1 MSHEIER
8 HAAAI
13 GAAFEVTQVVFDLSQ
28 ESKEIFDALQV
39 KVPPLMD
46 AMESIRKKIALPK
59 SAEANVYGRFYRLPN
74 HNRSFCY
81 ALSEDNSVG
90 ESPALVFKGAEPLL
104 SDYQTMLNWMSQA
117 PLRKSSRVMA
127 DHFPLAEG
135 KIPGA
140 LSLKEA
146 FREVEIAL
154 DVQRKHLAHYGEFA
168 RIPTPLLI
176 HSITEKRRAACTE
189 VLRSTLSAAAFD
201 RIEPLLQGG
210 LAIYVYHYPTS
221 PVRSNYWGDA
231 GTSQFKQF
239 VSAAADED
247 GMITGWVRLLVR
259 LLYLGYLPYSVR
271 NEGLGACMDFGNA
284 ALDGGFCDPDSI
296 VAIDDGM
303 DDEFIRESMIQSLD
317 ILLHT
322 VQSTLG
328 LSDAA
333 TLYPSIERFACR
345 QYVHHLVNG
354 AIASEARPTL
364 RLDERF
370 IQLVSPR
377 TSADVKICAGR
388 KHRSPVYSQFI
399 KRSREVARPA
409 FYR

>member
-8 HAAAI
+8 HAAAL
-13 GAAFEVTQVVFDLSQ
+13 GVAFEATKSVFDLGG
-28 ESKEIFDALQV
+28 ENKEIFEALQLQA
-39 KVPPLMD
+39 PSLMD
-46 AMESIRKKIALPK
+46 TMESIRKKITLPK
-59 SAEANVYGRFYRLPN
+59 TSEANVNGRFYRLPN

-81 ALSEDNSVG
+81 ALTESRSLA

-104 SDYQTMLNWMSQA
+104 SDYQMMLNWMSQA

-140 LSLKEA
+140 LSMKEA
-146 FREVEIAL
+146 LREVEIAL
-154 DVQRKHLAHYGEFA
+154 DVQKKHLAHYGELA
-168 RIPTPLLI
+168 RIPTPLLVHAI
-176 HSITEKRRAACTE
+176 SEKRTAACTE

-201 RIEPLLQGG
+201 RIEPVLKGG
-210 LAIYVYHYPTS
+210 LAIYIYHYPSS

-239 VSAAADED
+239 VPASADED
-247 GMITGWVRLLVR
+247 SMIAGWVRLLVR

-296 VAIDDGM
+296 VAIDEGM
-303 DDEFIRESMIQSLD
+303 DDEFVRESMIQSLD

-328 LSDAA
+328 LSDAG

-345 QYVHHLVNG
+345 QYLNHLVND
-354 AIASEARPTL
+354 AIATESRPTL
-364 RLDERF
+364 SLDERF
-370 IQLVSPR
+370 LQLVNPR
-377 TSADVKICAGR
+377 TSAEVKICAGR
-388 KHRSPVYSQFI
+388 KHRTPVYSQFI
-399 KRSREVARPA
+399 KRSREAVRPTI
-409 FYR
+409 YR